1 MQRRLGLPIHQMSA
15 CDAAAA
21 ESLGDELLKNIQH
34 TSRHNKVV
42 AAWVRATRAARG
54 AAHTRA
60 TSEAP
65 DWERAERARLRLGLR
80 GACGLQ
86 PWPPD
91 TNLRLHET
99 HVVDKLNTPTAL
111 V

>member
-65 DWERAERARLRLGLR
+65 DWSAPSA
-80 GACGLQ
+80 
-86 PWPPD
+86 PD
-91 TNLRLHET
+91 FVSDFAGHAGSNHGHR
-99 HVVDKLNTPTAL
+99 TPTYDSMRL
-111 V
+111 MSLTNSILLWL